1 MMNLMRLSNFS
12 VVLSESVSCCRKI
25 TLAFCLSSPV
35 FFSAC
40 TDYVAQINE
49 REGEWNVV
57 EPTTIVTGFI
67 TDFRDGQS
75 YKTVTIGSQIWMAQ
89 NLNYNTLNS
98 YCYNDSAEYCTK
110 YGRLY
115 TWAAAMDSAGRWSTN
130 GIGCGYDSECS
141 PTYPVQGV
149 CPSGWHLPTI
159 TDFEKLFSSVGGS
172 SISGRNLK
180 SSTGWL
186 KNGNGT
192 DTYLFSALPAG
203 RKFDDGKFVGEND
216 EASFWSS
223 TEFVKKLANSI
234 HLDYDYDGAV
244 ENAELVTQG
253 FSIRCLKDESSKES
267 SSSSVKYN
275 SSVAIESS
283 SSIALSSANVLS
295 SSSFSDI
302 HSSSSSSVTQSDVDE
317 SSSSKVVEP
326 VETSSSA
333 KSSSSSE
340 YSSSQVS
347 SSSSAQ
353 PIKIDFYNGADISEV
368 QEYERNKTKFFDVDG
383 KESDIFTIL
392 KNHGFNSIRL
402 RTFVSPKAKYGYA
415 ASGCG
420 HDAEAYGD
428 KEHVV
433 AYAKK
438 VKAAGMGLLVD
449 IHYSDV
455 WADPGKQI
463 IPERWRGVNNAN
475 AMADS
480 VYAYT
485 KDLMLA
491 LKNAGA
497 TPDMVQVGNETTPGI
512 LIHKPNSKT
521 DCWGNGVDKA
531 ATSVNGDMGT
541 AAGKANAAKYFNA
554 GIKAVKEVSPTT
566 KTVLHIERIR
576 QASTVNW
583 WMGVVFD
590 EYKIPAD
597 VMGFSAYTAYGDGT
611 PDNWKS
617 LFNSLTSKYSKLEF
631 IVAEYNGG
639 DSDNH
644 YKFDGSRKKTREMIS
659 GMNRWIG
666 TFFWEPTIGGAWGA
680 GLFDWK
686 GKDLY
691 ANVKAFEEF
700 Y

>member
-1 MMNLMRLSNFS
+1 MNFEKSLVLGLVCVSFAIFS
-12 VVLSESVSCCRKI
+12 QGCGDDPI
-25 TLAFCLSSPV
+25 SSP
-35 FFSAC
+35 
-40 TDYVAQINE
+40 
-49 REGEWNVV
+49 
-57 EPTTIVTGFI
+57 
-67 TDFRDGQS
+67 
-75 YKTVTIGSQIWMAQ
+75 
-89 NLNYNTLNS
+89 
-98 YCYNDSAEYCTK
+98 
-110 YGRLY
+110 
-115 TWAAAMDSAGRWSTN
+115 
-130 GIGCGYDSECS
+130 
-141 PTYPVQGV
+141 
-149 CPSGWHLPTI
+149 
-159 TDFEKLFSSVGGS
+159 
-172 SISGRNLK
+172 
-180 SSTGWL
+180 
-186 KNGNGT
+186 
-192 DTYLFSALPAG
+192 
-203 RKFDDGKFVGEND
+203 
-216 EASFWSS
+216 
-223 TEFVKKLANSI
+223 LANSQSF
-234 HLDYDYDGAV
+234 GV
-244 ENAELVTQG
+244 EQ
-253 FSIRCLKDESSKES
+253 S
-267 SSSSVKYN
+267 SS
-275 SSVAIESS
+275 
-283 SSIALSSANVLS
+283 
-295 SSSFSDI
+295 
-302 HSSSSSSVTQSDVDE
+302 SSSSSSVTLSNVE
-317 SSSSKVVEP
+317 GSSSSKVVEP
-326 VETSSSA
+326 VETSSSSSFA
-333 KSSSSSE
+333 DCSSANISVSSSSSSATISSSSSSWSEAIGSSSSKAVEPVESSSSTKSSSSRHSGSNPE
-340 YSSSQVS
+340 

-368 QEYERNKTKFFDVDG
+368 QEYERSNTKFYDVDG

-438 VKAAGMGLLVD
+438 VKAAGLGLLVD

-455 WADPGKQI
+455 WAEPGKQI

-485 KDLMLA
+485 KDLMIA

-566 KTVLHIERIR
+566 KTVLHIERIP

-617 LFNSLTSKYSKLEF
+617 LFNSMTSKYSKLEF

-691 ANVKAFEEF
+691 ANAKAFEEF

>member
-1 MMNLMRLSNFS
+1 MKFEKSLVLGLACVSLAMLSQGCGDDPVSTPIENS
-12 VVLSESVSCCRKI
+12 QYSSSES
-25 TLAFCLSSPV
+25 
-35 FFSAC
+35 
-40 TDYVAQINE
+40 
-49 REGEWNVV
+49 
-57 EPTTIVTGFI
+57 
-67 TDFRDGQS
+67 
-75 YKTVTIGSQIWMAQ
+75 IGS
-89 NLNYNTLNS
+89 
-98 YCYNDSAEYCTK
+98 
-110 YGRLY
+110 
-115 TWAAAMDSAGRWSTN
+115 
-130 GIGCGYDSECS
+130 
-141 PTYPVQGV
+141 
-149 CPSGWHLPTI
+149 
-159 TDFEKLFSSVGGS
+159 SS
-172 SISGRNLK
+172 
-180 SSTGWL
+180 
-186 KNGNGT
+186 
-192 DTYLFSALPAG
+192 D
-203 RKFDDGKFVGEND
+203 
-216 EASFWSS
+216 
-223 TEFVKKLANSI
+223 
-234 HLDYDYDGAV
+234 
-244 ENAELVTQG
+244 
-253 FSIRCLKDESSKES
+253 
-267 SSSSVKYN
+267 
-275 SSVAIESS
+275 VAPYS
-283 SSIALSSANVLS
+283 
-295 SSSFSDI
+295 
-302 HSSSSSSVTQSDVDE
+302 SSSSSSVTLSNVEGSSSSMVVEPVETSSSSLIANSSSANISVSSSSIHSGSDTHSSSSSVTLSDVE
-317 SSSSKVVEP
+317 LSSSSKVVEP
-326 VETSSSA
+326 VES
-333 KSSSSSE
+333 
-340 YSSSQVS
+340 SSSQVP

-368 QEYERNKTKFFDVDG
+368 QEYERSKTKFFDVDG

-420 HDAEAYGD
+420 HDSEAYGD
-428 KEHVV
+428 KDHVV

-485 KDLMLA
+485 KDLMIA

-497 TPDMVQVGNETTPGI
+497 TPDMVQIGNETTPGI
-512 LIHKPNSKT
+512 LIHKPNNKT

-554 GIKAVKEVSPTT
+554 GIKAVKEVSPST

-576 QASTVNW
+576 KAETVNW
-583 WMGVVFD
+583 WMGVIFD

-611 PDNWKS
+611 PDNWKN

-644 YKFDGSRKKTREMIS
+644 YNFDGSRKKTREVVR

-691 ANVKAFEEF
+691 ANAKAFEEF

>member
-1 MMNLMRLSNFS
+1 MKFLKNLAAC
-12 VVLSESVSCCRKI
+12 VSCASVALLMQSCGDD
-25 TLAFCLSSPV
+25 TASSPV
-35 FFSAC
+35 YALSSSSAQESLESSSS
-40 TDYVAQINE
+40 VPESSAQESSASFENL
-49 REGEWNVV
+49 
-57 EPTTIVTGFI
+57 
-67 TDFRDGQS
+67 S
-75 YKTVTIGSQIWMAQ
+75 SSSQ
-89 NLNYNTLNS
+89 
-98 YCYNDSAEYCTK
+98 D
-110 YGRLY
+110 
-115 TWAAAMDSAGRWSTN
+115 
-130 GIGCGYDSECS
+130 
-141 PTYPVQGV
+141 
-149 CPSGWHLPTI
+149 
-159 TDFEKLFSSVGGS
+159 VGGS
-172 SISGRNLK
+172 S
-180 SSTGWL
+180 SSETSL
-186 KNGNGT
+186 SAGT
-192 DTYLFSALPAG
+192 
-203 RKFDDGKFVGEND
+203 
-216 EASFWSS
+216 
-223 TEFVKKLANSI
+223 
-234 HLDYDYDGAV
+234 
-244 ENAELVTQG
+244 
-253 FSIRCLKDESSKES
+253 ES
-267 SSSSVKYN
+267 SSSLVTSSAVEPTSSETLQN
-275 SSVAIESS
+275 SSSSEVQSSAAESS
-283 SSIALSSANVLS
+283 SSQA
-295 SSSFSDI
+295 
-302 HSSSSSSVTQSDVDE
+302 
-317 SSSSKVVEP
+317 
-326 VETSSSA
+326 
-333 KSSSSSE
+333 SSSSSE
-340 YSSSQVS
+340 AP
-347 SSSSAQ
+347 SSSSAK

-368 QEYERNKTKFFDVDG
+368 QEYERNNTKFYDVDG

-420 HDAEAYGD
+420 HDSEAYGD
-428 KEHVV
+428 KDHVV
-433 AYAKK
+433 AFAKK

-463 IPERWRGVNNAN
+463 IPERWRNVNNAN

-576 QASTVNW
+576 QAETVKW
-583 WMGVVFD
+583 WMGVIFD
-590 EYKIPAD
+590 DYKIPAD

-611 PDNWKS
+611 PDKWSN
-617 LFNSLTSKYSKLEF
+617 LFNTITTKYSKLEF

-644 YKFDGSRKKTREMIS
+644 YNFDKSRQKTRES
-659 GMNRWIG
+659 VREMNHWIG
-666 TFFWEPTIGGAWGA
+666 SFFWEPTIGGAWGS
-680 GLFDWK
+680 GLFDWR

-691 ANVKAFEEF
+691 ANAKAFEEF
-700 Y
+700 F

>member
-1 MMNLMRLSNFS
+1 MKFLKNLAAC
-12 VVLSESVSCCRKI
+12 VSCASVALLMQSCGDD
-25 TLAFCLSSPV
+25 TALSPVYALSSS
-35 FFSAC
+35 SA
-40 TDYVAQINE
+40 Q
-49 REGEWNVV
+49 
-57 EPTTIVTGFI
+57 
-67 TDFRDGQS
+67 
-75 YKTVTIGSQIWMAQ
+75 
-89 NLNYNTLNS
+89 
-98 YCYNDSAEYCTK
+98 
-110 YGRLY
+110 
-115 TWAAAMDSAGRWSTN
+115 
-130 GIGCGYDSECS
+130 
-141 PTYPVQGV
+141 
-149 CPSGWHLPTI
+149 
-159 TDFEKLFSSVGGS
+159 
-172 SISGRNLK
+172 
-180 SSTGWL
+180 
-186 KNGNGT
+186 
-192 DTYLFSALPAG
+192 
-203 RKFDDGKFVGEND
+203 
-216 EASFWSS
+216 
-223 TEFVKKLANSI
+223 
-234 HLDYDYDGAV
+234 
-244 ENAELVTQG
+244 
-253 FSIRCLKDESSKES
+253 ESSSCHSGLDPES
-267 SSSSVKYN
+267 SSSVPESSAQESL
-275 SSVAIESS
+275 SSVE
-283 SSIALSSANVLS
+283 NLS
-295 SSSFSDI
+295 SSSQDVGGP
-302 HSSSSSSVTQSDVDE
+302 SSSETSLSAGTE
-317 SSSSKVVEP
+317 SSSAVATSSAVEP
-326 VETSSSA
+326 TSSETLQG
-333 KSSSSSE
+333 SSSSE
-340 YSSSQVS
+340 AQSSVAE

-368 QEYERNKTKFFDVDG
+368 QEYERNNTKFYDVDG

-420 HDAEAYGD
+420 HDSEAYGD
-428 KEHVV
+428 KDHVV
-433 AYAKK
+433 AFAKK

-463 IPERWRGVNNAN
+463 IPERWRNVNNAD

-485 KDLMLA
+485 KDLMIA

-541 AAGKANAAKYFNA
+541 SAGKANAAKYFNA

-576 QASTVNW
+576 QAETVKW
-583 WMGVVFD
+583 WMGVIFD
-590 EYKIPAD
+590 DYKIPAD

-611 PDNWKS
+611 PDKWKN
-617 LFNSLTSKYSKLEF
+617 LFNTITTKYSNLEF

-644 YKFDGSRKKTREMIS
+644 YNFDKSRQKTRES
-659 GMNRWIG
+659 VRKMNRWIG

-680 GLFDWK
+680 GLFDWR

-691 ANVKAFEEF
+691 ANAKAFEEF
-700 Y
+700 F

>member
-1 MMNLMRLSNFS
+1 MNFEKSLVLGLVCVSFAIFS
-12 VVLSESVSCCRKI
+12 QGCGDDPI
-25 TLAFCLSSPV
+25 SSP
-35 FFSAC
+35 
-40 TDYVAQINE
+40 
-49 REGEWNVV
+49 
-57 EPTTIVTGFI
+57 
-67 TDFRDGQS
+67 
-75 YKTVTIGSQIWMAQ
+75 
-89 NLNYNTLNS
+89 
-98 YCYNDSAEYCTK
+98 
-110 YGRLY
+110 
-115 TWAAAMDSAGRWSTN
+115 
-130 GIGCGYDSECS
+130 
-141 PTYPVQGV
+141 
-149 CPSGWHLPTI
+149 
-159 TDFEKLFSSVGGS
+159 
-172 SISGRNLK
+172 
-180 SSTGWL
+180 
-186 KNGNGT
+186 
-192 DTYLFSALPAG
+192 
-203 RKFDDGKFVGEND
+203 
-216 EASFWSS
+216 
-223 TEFVKKLANSI
+223 LANSQSF
-234 HLDYDYDGAV
+234 GV
-244 ENAELVTQG
+244 EQ
-253 FSIRCLKDESSKES
+253 S
-267 SSSSVKYN
+267 SSSS
-275 SSVAIESS
+275 
-283 SSIALSSANVLS
+283 L
-295 SSSFSDI
+295 
-302 HSSSSSSVTQSDVDE
+302 SSSVTLSNVDDSANSSIG

-326 VETSSSA
+326 VETSSSSSFA
-333 KSSSSSE
+333 NSSSANISVSSSSSSATISSSSSSWSEAIGSSSSKAVEPVESSSSTKSSSSRHSGSNPE
-340 YSSSQVS
+340 

-368 QEYERNKTKFFDVDG
+368 QEYERSNTKFYDVDG

-485 KDLMLA
+485 KDLMIA

-644 YKFDGSRKKTREMIS
+644 YKFDGSRKKTREIIS

-691 ANVKAFEEF
+691 ANAKAFEEF

>member
-1 MMNLMRLSNFS
+1 MNLKKS
-12 VVLSESVSCCRKI
+12 VVFGLACVSFA
-25 TLAFCLSSPV
+25 AFVVGCGDDPASSPDFTLSS
-35 FFSAC
+35 SSC
-40 TDYVAQINE
+40 HS
-49 REGEWNVV
+49 G
-57 EPTTIVTGFI
+57 
-67 TDFRDGQS
+67 
-75 YKTVTIGSQIWMAQ
+75 
-89 NLNYNTLNS
+89 L
-98 YCYNDSAEYCTK
+98 DS
-110 YGRLY
+110 
-115 TWAAAMDSAGRWSTN
+115 
-130 GIGCGYDSECS
+130 
-141 PTYPVQGV
+141 
-149 CPSGWHLPTI
+149 
-159 TDFEKLFSSVGGS
+159 
-172 SISGRNLK
+172 
-180 SSTGWL
+180 
-186 KNGNGT
+186 
-192 DTYLFSALPAG
+192 
-203 RKFDDGKFVGEND
+203 
-216 EASFWSS
+216 
-223 TEFVKKLANSI
+223 
-234 HLDYDYDGAV
+234 
-244 ENAELVTQG
+244 
-253 FSIRCLKDESSKES
+253 ES
-267 SSSSVKYN
+267 SSSSVSLSN
-275 SSVAIESS
+275 AEGSS
-283 SSIALSSANVLS
+283 SSLNTDSIS
-295 SSSFSDI
+295 SSSLQNDK
-302 HSSSSSSVTQSDVDE
+302 SSSSRYSELDSE
-317 SSSSKVVEP
+317 SSSSK
-326 VETSSSA
+326 
-333 KSSSSSE
+333 
-340 YSSSQVS
+340 QVS
-347 SSSSAQ
+347 SSSSWSGAIGSSSGLNTNSSSSSSSQ
-353 PIKIDFYNGADISEV
+353 NDKSSSSRHSGHLSSLGGDDPESSSSLAPSSSSALPIKIDFFNGADISEV
-368 QEYERNKTKFFDVDG
+368 QEYERNNTKFYDVDG

-402 RTFVSPKAKYGYA
+402 RTFVSPKTKYGYA

-433 AYAKK
+433 AFAKK

-463 IPERWRGVNNAN
+463 IPERWRGVNNAD

-480 VYAYT
+480 VYTYT
-485 KDLMLA
+485 KDLMNA
-491 LKNAGA
+491 LKAAGA
-497 TPDMVQVGNETTPGI
+497 TPDMVQIGNETTPGI
-512 LIHKPNSKT
+512 LIHKPNSNT

-576 QASTVNW
+576 KAETVNW
-583 WMGVVFD
+583 WMGVIFD
-590 EYKIPAD
+590 DYKIPAD

-644 YKFDGSRKKTREMIS
+644 YNFDGSRKKTREVVR

-691 ANVKAFEEF
+691 ANAKAFEEF

>member
-1 MMNLMRLSNFS
+1 MNFEKSLVLGLVCVSFAIFS
-12 VVLSESVSCCRKI
+12 QGCGDDPI
-25 TLAFCLSSPV
+25 SSP
-35 FFSAC
+35 
-40 TDYVAQINE
+40 
-49 REGEWNVV
+49 
-57 EPTTIVTGFI
+57 
-67 TDFRDGQS
+67 
-75 YKTVTIGSQIWMAQ
+75 
-89 NLNYNTLNS
+89 
-98 YCYNDSAEYCTK
+98 
-110 YGRLY
+110 
-115 TWAAAMDSAGRWSTN
+115 
-130 GIGCGYDSECS
+130 
-141 PTYPVQGV
+141 
-149 CPSGWHLPTI
+149 
-159 TDFEKLFSSVGGS
+159 
-172 SISGRNLK
+172 
-180 SSTGWL
+180 
-186 KNGNGT
+186 
-192 DTYLFSALPAG
+192 
-203 RKFDDGKFVGEND
+203 
-216 EASFWSS
+216 
-223 TEFVKKLANSI
+223 LANSQSF
-234 HLDYDYDGAV
+234 GV
-244 ENAELVTQG
+244 EQ
-253 FSIRCLKDESSKES
+253 S
-267 SSSSVKYN
+267 SS
-275 SSVAIESS
+275 
-283 SSIALSSANVLS
+283 
-295 SSSFSDI
+295 
-302 HSSSSSSVTQSDVDE
+302 SSSSSSVTLSNVDDSANSSIG
-317 SSSSKVVEP
+317 SSSSMVVEP
-326 VETSSSA
+326 VETSSSSLIANSSSANISVSSSSYQSGPDSLLSSSSSVPQRDVDGSSSSKAVEPVESSSSA
-333 KSSSSSE
+333 KSSSSRHSGSNPE
-340 YSSSQVS
+340 

-420 HDAEAYGD
+420 HDSEAYGD

-485 KDLMLA
+485 KDLMIA

-691 ANVKAFEEF
+691 ANTKAFEEF

>member
-1 MMNLMRLSNFS
+1 MSILKYSFIGLACVSLAILSQGCGDNPA
-12 VVLSESVSCCRKI
+12 LSPFYALNSSSAQESLGSSSDAPPYSSSSFAGAWSSS
-25 TLAFCLSSPV
+25 LALSSAKI
-35 FFSAC
+35 SSSSSY
-40 TDYVAQINE
+40 TDALSSCHS
-49 REGEWNVV
+49 
-57 EPTTIVTGFI
+57 GF
-67 TDFRDGQS
+67 
-75 YKTVTIGSQIWMAQ
+75 
-89 NLNYNTLNS
+89 
-98 YCYNDSAEYCTK
+98 DS
-110 YGRLY
+110 
-115 TWAAAMDSAGRWSTN
+115 
-130 GIGCGYDSECS
+130 
-141 PTYPVQGV
+141 
-149 CPSGWHLPTI
+149 
-159 TDFEKLFSSVGGS
+159 
-172 SISGRNLK
+172 
-180 SSTGWL
+180 
-186 KNGNGT
+186 
-192 DTYLFSALPAG
+192 
-203 RKFDDGKFVGEND
+203 
-216 EASFWSS
+216 
-223 TEFVKKLANSI
+223 
-234 HLDYDYDGAV
+234 
-244 ENAELVTQG
+244 
-253 FSIRCLKDESSKES
+253 ES
-267 SSSSVKYN
+267 SSSVEISSGVEPTSSESSQN
-275 SSVAIESS
+275 SSSSEAQSSSAEYSSSSNASQLSSSRESS
-283 SSIALSSANVLS
+283 SSA
-295 SSSFSDI
+295 
-302 HSSSSSSVTQSDVDE
+302 
-317 SSSSKVVEP
+317 KP
-326 VETSSSA
+326 V
-333 KSSSSSE
+333 
-340 YSSSQVS
+340 
-347 SSSSAQ
+347 
-353 PIKIDFYNGADISEV
+353 KIDFFNGADISEV
-368 QEYERNKTKFFDVDG
+368 QEYERNNTKFYDVDG

-428 KEHVV
+428 KDHVV

-463 IPERWRGVNNAN
+463 IPERWRNVNNAN

-576 QASTVNW
+576 QANTVTW
-583 WMGVVFD
+583 WMGVIFD
-590 EYKIPAD
+590 DYKIPAD

-611 PDNWKS
+611 PDNWKN
-617 LFNSLTSKYSKLEF
+617 LFNTVTTKYSKLEF

-691 ANVKAFEEF
+691 ANAKAFEEF
-700 Y
+700 F

>member
-1 MMNLMRLSNFS
+1 MKFLKNLAAC
-12 VVLSESVSCCRKI
+12 VSCASVALLMQSCGDD
-25 TLAFCLSSPV
+25 TASSPV
-35 FFSAC
+35 YALSSSSVQESSSCHSGLDPESSSSVPESSA
-40 TDYVAQINE
+40 QESSSSFENLSSS
-49 REGEWNVV
+49 
-57 EPTTIVTGFI
+57 
-67 TDFRDGQS
+67 GQ
-75 YKTVTIGSQIWMAQ
+75 
-89 NLNYNTLNS
+89 
-98 YCYNDSAEYCTK
+98 D
-110 YGRLY
+110 
-115 TWAAAMDSAGRWSTN
+115 
-130 GIGCGYDSECS
+130 
-141 PTYPVQGV
+141 
-149 CPSGWHLPTI
+149 
-159 TDFEKLFSSVGGS
+159 VGGS
-172 SISGRNLK
+172 S
-180 SSTGWL
+180 SSETSL
-186 KNGNGT
+186 
-192 DTYLFSALPAG
+192 SAG
-203 RKFDDGKFVGEND
+203 
-216 EASFWSS
+216 
-223 TEFVKKLANSI
+223 
-234 HLDYDYDGAV
+234 
-244 ENAELVTQG
+244 
-253 FSIRCLKDESSKES
+253 
-267 SSSSVKYN
+267 
-275 SSVAIESS
+275 IESS
-283 SSIALSSANVLS
+283 SSVATSSTVEPTSSETLQNS
-295 SSSFSDI
+295 SSSEAHSSVAESSSSQ
-302 HSSSSSSVTQSDVDE
+302 SSSSSSE
-317 SSSSKVVEP
+317 AP
-326 VETSSSA
+326 
-333 KSSSSSE
+333 
-340 YSSSQVS
+340 

-368 QEYERNKTKFFDVDG
+368 QEYERNNTKFYDVDG

-420 HDAEAYGD
+420 HDSEAYGD

-463 IPERWRGVNNAN
+463 IPERWRNVNNAN

-485 KDLMLA
+485 KDLMIA

-541 AAGKANAAKYFNA
+541 SAGKANAAKYFNA

-566 KTVLHIERIR
+566 KTVLHIESIR
-576 QASTVNW
+576 KEETVKW
-583 WMGVVFD
+583 WMGVIFD
-590 EYKIPAD
+590 DYKIPAD

-611 PDNWKS
+611 PDKWKN
-617 LFNSLTSKYSKLEF
+617 LFNTITTKYSNLEF

-644 YKFDGSRKKTREMIS
+644 YNFDKSRQKTRES
-659 GMNRWIG
+659 VREMNRWIG
-666 TFFWEPTIGGAWGA
+666 SFFWEPTIGGAWGA

-691 ANVKAFEEF
+691 ANAKAFEEF

>member
-1 MMNLMRLSNFS
+1 MNFEKSLVLGLVCVSFAIFS
-12 VVLSESVSCCRKI
+12 QGCGDDPI
-25 TLAFCLSSPV
+25 SSP
-35 FFSAC
+35 
-40 TDYVAQINE
+40 
-49 REGEWNVV
+49 
-57 EPTTIVTGFI
+57 
-67 TDFRDGQS
+67 
-75 YKTVTIGSQIWMAQ
+75 
-89 NLNYNTLNS
+89 
-98 YCYNDSAEYCTK
+98 
-110 YGRLY
+110 
-115 TWAAAMDSAGRWSTN
+115 
-130 GIGCGYDSECS
+130 
-141 PTYPVQGV
+141 
-149 CPSGWHLPTI
+149 
-159 TDFEKLFSSVGGS
+159 
-172 SISGRNLK
+172 
-180 SSTGWL
+180 
-186 KNGNGT
+186 
-192 DTYLFSALPAG
+192 
-203 RKFDDGKFVGEND
+203 
-216 EASFWSS
+216 
-223 TEFVKKLANSI
+223 LANSQSF
-234 HLDYDYDGAV
+234 GV
-244 ENAELVTQG
+244 EQ
-253 FSIRCLKDESSKES
+253 S
-267 SSSSVKYN
+267 SS
-275 SSVAIESS
+275 
-283 SSIALSSANVLS
+283 
-295 SSSFSDI
+295 
-302 HSSSSSSVTQSDVDE
+302 SSSSSSVSLSNVE
-317 SSSSKVVEP
+317 GSSSSKVVEP
-326 VETSSSA
+326 VETSSSSSFA
-333 KSSSSSE
+333 DSSSANISVSSSSSSATISSSSSSWSEAIGSSSSKAVEPVESSSSTKSSSSRHSGSNPE
-340 YSSSQVS
+340 

-368 QEYERNKTKFFDVDG
+368 QEYERSNTKFYDVDG

-428 KEHVV
+428 REHVV

-485 KDLMLA
+485 KDLMIA

-666 TFFWEPTIGGAWGA
+666 TFFWEPTIGGAWGPS
-680 GLFDWK
+680 LFDK
-686 GKDLY
+686 RGKDLY
-691 ANVKAFEEF
+691 ANAKAFEEF
-700 Y
+700 F

>member
-1 MMNLMRLSNFS
+1 MKFLKNLAAC
-12 VVLSESVSCCRKI
+12 VSCASVALLMQSCGDD
-25 TLAFCLSSPV
+25 TASSPV
-35 FFSAC
+35 YALSSSSVQESSSCHSGLDPESSSSVPESSAQESSSSVENLSSSSQDVGGLSSSE
-40 TDYVAQINE
+40 TSLSAGTESSSAVATSSA
-49 REGEWNVV
+49 V
-57 EPTTIVTGFI
+57 EPTSSETLL
-67 TDFRDGQS
+67 S
-75 YKTVTIGSQIWMAQ
+75 SSSSEAQ
-89 NLNYNTLNS
+89 
-98 YCYNDSAEYCTK
+98 
-110 YGRLY
+110 
-115 TWAAAMDSAGRWSTN
+115 
-130 GIGCGYDSECS
+130 
-141 PTYPVQGV
+141 
-149 CPSGWHLPTI
+149 
-159 TDFEKLFSSVGGS
+159 SSV
-172 SISGRNLK
+172 
-180 SSTGWL
+180 
-186 KNGNGT
+186 
-192 DTYLFSALPAG
+192 A
-203 RKFDDGKFVGEND
+203 
-216 EASFWSS
+216 
-223 TEFVKKLANSI
+223 
-234 HLDYDYDGAV
+234 
-244 ENAELVTQG
+244 
-253 FSIRCLKDESSKES
+253 ES
-267 SSSSVKYN
+267 SSSSN
-275 SSVAIESS
+275 ASQPSSAIESS
-283 SSIALSSANVLS
+283 SSQA
-295 SSSFSDI
+295 
-302 HSSSSSSVTQSDVDE
+302 
-317 SSSSKVVEP
+317 P
-326 VETSSSA
+326 
-333 KSSSSSE
+333 
-340 YSSSQVS
+340 

-368 QEYERNKTKFFDVDG
+368 QEYERNNTKFYDVNG

-420 HDAEAYGD
+420 HDSEAYGD
-428 KEHVV
+428 KDHVV
-433 AYAKK
+433 AFAKK

-463 IPERWRGVNNAN
+463 IPERWRNVNNAN

-541 AAGKANAAKYFNA
+541 SAGKANAAKYFNA

-576 QASTVNW
+576 KEETVKW
-583 WMGVVFD
+583 WMGVIFD
-590 EYKIPAD
+590 DYKIPAD

-611 PDNWKS
+611 PDKWKN
-617 LFNSLTSKYSKLEF
+617 LFNTITTKYSKLEF

-644 YKFDGSRKKTREMIS
+644 YNFDKSRQKTRES
-659 GMNRWIG
+659 VREMNRWIG
-666 TFFWEPTIGGAWGA
+666 SFFWEPTIGGAWGA
-680 GLFDWK
+680 GLFDWR

-691 ANVKAFEEF
+691 ANAKAFEEF
-700 Y
+700 F